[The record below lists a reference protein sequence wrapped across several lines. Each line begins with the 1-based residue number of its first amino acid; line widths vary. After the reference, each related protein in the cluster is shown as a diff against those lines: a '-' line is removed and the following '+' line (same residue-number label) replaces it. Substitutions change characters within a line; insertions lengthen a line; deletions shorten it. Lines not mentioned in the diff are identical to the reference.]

1 MRLLHSLLLALGC
14 FALVLQSN
22 AADIPAKQTYVST
35 EYRAGAL
42 HIPQEGL
49 NDYHHST
56 TFSLRNTIAN
66 KLLDEETVYINSNAA
81 QDFTGFILNDHFH
94 SIRSLL
100 SEEYAKNFRGKLI
113 FPQHYHW

>member
-1 MRLLHSLLLALGC
+1 MRFLNSLLLAISC
-14 FALVLQSN
+14 FVLVFQGR
-22 AADIPAKQTYVST
+22 AADIPVKQTHPST
-35 EYRAGAL
+35 EYRAAAIS
-42 HIPQEGL
+42 IPGEGL

-66 KLLDEETVYINSNAA
+66 KLLHEETVYINSNAA

-100 SEEYAKNFRGKLI
+100 SEEYAKKFRGKLI